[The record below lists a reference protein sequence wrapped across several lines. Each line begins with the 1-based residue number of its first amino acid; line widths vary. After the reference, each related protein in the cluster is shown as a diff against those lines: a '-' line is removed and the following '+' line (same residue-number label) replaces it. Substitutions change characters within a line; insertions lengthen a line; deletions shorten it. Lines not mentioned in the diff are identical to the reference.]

1 MLLVDKEILTPE
13 KLQRVM
19 RELAAVSFIFCLLLA
34 PCLFLSLYIFVEFKF
49 HIIFTFFLAACAAT
63 VGVIFAVLLTN
74 GAALFIR
81 SFRNPVVV
89 IATRVSSGSK
99 KISLWCRFMHQP
111 RHDRIIYIHFHG
123 YGAHPSTSAMLES
136 TSPGDKFYLL
146 LDKFDHIVDYYPCN
160 DYEYTGELTPSKYE
174 K

>member
-1 MLLVDKEILTPE
+1 MRYNAAGALVFSL
-13 KLQRVM
+13 
-19 RELAAVSFIFCLLLA
+19 VSALG
-34 PCLFLSLYIFVEFKF
+34 LFLWLYVFIEFKF
-49 HIIFTFFLAACAAT
+49 HIIFTCFLVACAAF
-63 VGVIFAVLLTN
+63 VGVIFTVLLTN
-74 GAALFIR
+74 GVALFIR

-123 YGAHPSTSAMLES
+123 YGAHPSSRAMLEC
-136 TSPGDKFYLL
+136 TSPGDKFYLV
-146 LDKFDHIVDYYPCN
+146 LDKSDHIIDYYPCN